1 MNSPR
6 IFCIGRNYSEHAKE
20 LGNEAPKKPVV
31 FLKPYSCLVP
41 KGQTSKYP
49 KHGNDLHHEV
59 ELVYRIGKAGV
70 PQTIEEALTFID
82 AYTLGIDLTLR
93 DVQEE
98 LKNKGLPWEMS
109 KAFEQSAL
117 IGDFK
122 SYNETDDLEN
132 ISFKCLINGEVRQS
146 GNSGDMIFSIGSLLL
161 ALGKIWTFQPNDL
174 IYTGTPAGVS
184 ALKIGDKITA
194 ESEGIGSFSWEIV
207 E

>member
-1 MNSPR
+1 M
-6 IFCIGRNYSEHAKE
+6 
-20 LGNEAPKKPVV
+20 
-31 FLKPYSCLVP
+31 
-41 KGQTSKYP
+41 Q
-49 KHGNDLHHEV
+49 
-59 ELVYRIGKAGV
+59 
-70 PQTIEEALTFID
+70 
-82 AYTLGIDLTLR
+82 YTLGIDLTLR

-122 SYNETDDLEN
+122 SYNGKDDLEN

-146 GNSGDMIFSIGSLLL
+146 GNSGDMIFCIGNLIL

-194 ESEGIGSFSWEIV
+194 ESESIGSFSWEIV
-207 E
+207 S